1 MGMQRVGHDEWLS
14 LQYPLLYFSNLGRSN
29 LSYYLN
35 SLLDLGRVVDFQFF
49 SIFYLIAGHS
59 NDFQAPYMLEWTLY
73 TCSSFF
79 PQLWLSKKRVD
90 ALTWRW
96 CHHLSK
102 KAHTGPRKRRGF
114 KLHRAWK
121 KRQVESHR
129 LRYEAGNVR
138 ILKIKSRSSIGTTWD
153 SSFRV

>member
-102 KAHTGPRKRRGF
+102 KAHTGPRKEEDLSFIVPGKRDKQKVIDWDMRQEMSGYS
-114 KLHRAWK
+114 KLNQDH
-121 KRQVESHR
+121 Q
-129 LRYEAGNVR
+129 
-138 ILKIKSRSSIGTTWD
+138 
-153 SSFRV
+153 